1 MAHEYVG
8 ILFIFHFP
16 ISGGREILHQ
26 YIEKVANGVE
36 VGKYMC
42 TICGK
47 INGQK
52 IQTENHVESIH
63 FPGTIEYPCKH
74 CGNIFTGRNKLYIH
88 VNRIHKQKY

>member
-8 ILFIFHFP
+8 ILFISHFS

-74 CGNIFTGRNKLYIH
+74 CGSIFTGRNKLYIH